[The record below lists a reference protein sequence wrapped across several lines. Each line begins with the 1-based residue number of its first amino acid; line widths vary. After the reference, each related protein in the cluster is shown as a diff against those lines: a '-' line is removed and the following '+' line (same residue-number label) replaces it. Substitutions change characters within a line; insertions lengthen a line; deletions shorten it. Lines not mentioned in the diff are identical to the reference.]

1 MLSVKELHR
10 IAGSMKGPEFARQLG
25 PFALVQRPPDAVTQA
40 RSMQLGHKRTVA
52 MKRDEHHD
60 EVSLLF
66 EFDDL
71 MVATLPPVEPGECLS
86 VGRAPDCDLVID
98 DPSVSKH
105 HATLEWDGGSRQVV
119 VEDQKSS
126 NGTHLNGEQLQMKM
140 GAKDGDTLTFGEARF
155 CVLLAETLYLKLTTG
170 RFRAG

>member
-10 IAGSMKGPEFARQLG
+10 IASTMKGPEFVRQLG
-25 PFALVQRPPDAVTQA
+25 PFALVQKPPDALTQQK
-40 RSMQLGHKRTVA
+40 SLQLGARRTIA
-52 MKRDEHHD
+52 MKREDAPDEM
-60 EVSLLF
+60 SLLF
-66 EFDDL
+66 QFDDL
-71 MVATLPPVEPGECLS
+71 MVATLPPVSDGEALS

-105 HATLEWDGGSRQVV
+105 HATLEWDGKAKRVM

-126 NGTHLNGEQLQMKM
+126 NGTHLNGEQLHVKM
-140 GAKDGDTLTFGEARF
+140 GVKDGETISFGDARF
-155 CVLLAETLYLKLTTG
+155 CLLLTETLYLKLTTG

>member
-10 IAGSMKGPEFARQLG
+10 IAATMNGPEFARQLG
-25 PFALVQRPPDAVTQA
+25 PFALVQRPPDALTQQ
-40 RSMQLGHKRTVA
+40 RSLQLGARRTVA
-52 MKRDEHHD
+52 VKRSEPQD

-66 EFDDL
+66 QFDDL
-71 MVATLPPVEPGECLS
+71 MVATLPPVQDGEALT
-86 VGRAPDCDLVID
+86 VGRSPDCDLVID

-105 HATLEWDGGSRQVV
+105 HATLQWDDRSKRVL

-126 NGTHLNGEQLQMKM
+126 NGTHLNGEQLHVKM
-140 GAKDGDTLTFGEARF
+140 GVKDGDTISFGDARF
-155 CVLLAETLYLKLTTG
+155 CLLLTETLYLKLTTG